1 MILLYCRGNLSTMIK
16 YINNMGYNIRWKLGS
31 IFWIVSHIIDDYIRQ
46 LDMLVKPFLTT
57 SQPRFLP

>member
-1 MILLYCRGNLSTMIK
+1 MIK

-46 LDMLVKPFLTT
+46 LDMMVKPFLND
-57 SQPRFLP
+57 